1 MPYSNPRHLLNAVSK
16 ESKVNL
22 KLPSAID
29 RK

>member
-1 MPYSNPRHLLNAVSK
+1 LNAVSK